1 MIKASIRSNALAKIN
16 LFLHVTGKR
25 VDGYHYLESLV
36 GFADFA
42 HDVLTIQNAPDFSFE
57 VVGPFAPELE
67 EQEERKNLVVM
78 MHDLLQNFTGR
89 PLPCYMKLEKN
100 LPIGSG
106 LGGGSSDAASALK
119 LMESFFNLSL
129 NENMKRHLMVMIGA
143 DVPVC
148 YTKQTSYFS
157 GIGEIIEPAPDLPP
171 TPMLLVWPGISC
183 STQQIF
189 EARPEGATSIPV
201 NRPASFENLQG
212 LVEFLN
218 HTGNDLAAAAEYIH
232 PQITTTRHWME
243 EQDGCLLARMS
254 GSGAAIFG
262 IFQDEELA
270 QRALES
276 MPVDKNWWGKAGI
289 LT

>member
-1 MIKASIRSNALAKIN
+1 MIKASIRASAMAKIN

-42 HDVLTIQNAPDFSFE
+42 HDVLTIRNAPDFSFE
-57 VVGPFAPELE
+57 VIGPFAPELE
-67 EQEERKNLVVM
+67 EQEEHKNLVVM

-89 PLPCYMKLEKN
+89 PLPCYIKLEKN

-119 LMESFFNLSL
+119 IMESFFNLSL
-129 NENMKRHLMVMIGA
+129 DNEMRQHLMVMIGA

-148 YTKQTSYFS
+148 YAKKTSYFS
-157 GIGEIIEPAPDLPP
+157 GIGEIIEPAAALPP

-183 STQQIF
+183 STPQIF
-189 EARPEGATSIPV
+189 DARPENVISKPV
-201 NRPASFENLQG
+201 NRPAHFENLQG

-232 PQITTTRHWME
+232 PDITTTRHWME

-254 GSGAAIFG
+254 GSGSAIFG
-262 IFQDEELA
+262 IFQDDDEA
-270 QRALES
+270 HKALKNI
-276 MPVDKNWWGKAGI
+276 PADKNWWGKAGI